1 MSIKNRLLIILLV
14 FSFIIPTVS
23 ATRPTYIYDNGNV
36 VSPEYEGFI
45 NQYGEL
51 LDKATTAE
59 VVIVTLTTLPS
70 GKTVDETKL
79 YYLNEATL
87 DGVKGVGKAGKD
99 NGVVIL
105 LVMDSHDWA
114 IETGYG
120 VEGQLTDA
128 MCGVIGRDVMTPQ
141 FQKSSFG
148 AGLYNG
154 MKAIGVKLG
163 YNVAVTTTNVTPDT
177 SVPIVLDPAF
187 STFVDVL
194 FMGVLIL
201 IPLYIVFSVVG
212 MYLEVRASNKRTAEL
227 IEMTRIEDEN
237 ERKRMKERARI
248 TEQRRLADEERRKT
262 TFFCPHCNKQTI
274 GRMNDENQSEITD
287 NGFFWLLTI
296 GSILCLTCK
305 NTLNTSEQK
314 KQLESVKD
322 RQIREERDRAIRKK
336 QEEREAEERKRREEE
351 EEAERIRRR
360 KRESEYNSRRDS
372 DSYSSRSSSSR
383 GSSGGSFGGGHSGG
397 GGASG
402 KWD

>member
-23 ATRPTYIYDNGNV
+23 AIRPTYIYDNANV

-163 YNVAVTTTNVTPDT
+163 YNVDVTTTNVTPDT
-177 SVPIVLDPAF
+177 SVPVVLDPAF

-194 FMGVLIL
+194 FMGAIVL
-201 IPLYIVFSVVG
+201 IPLVMVFSLVG
-212 MYLEVRASNKRTAEL
+212 SYREDRARKKRLAEAM
-227 IEMTRIEDEN
+227 EDARIADEN
-237 ERKRMKERARI
+237 NRKYLKEQARKQEERRK
-248 TEQRRLADEERRKT
+248 ADEERRKT

-274 GRMNDENQSEITD
+274 GRMNDEEQSEITD
-287 NGFFWLLTI
+287 NGFFWLLTL
-296 GSILCLTCK
+296 GSILCLTCNNK
-305 NTLNTSEQK
+305 TKTSETK
-314 KQLESVKD
+314 KQLESVLD
-322 RQIREERDRAIRKK
+322 RQIRAKNEEIQRKK
-336 QEEREAEERKRREEE
+336 REIREAEERKRREEE